1 MTPNLLA
8 FLRAI
13 RVGEGTQ
20 DDAGY
25 LRLVGG
31 GNFVSTALHPSENV
45 AEFPPGGPRSFVHG
59 GFYEKRFDSTAAG
72 AFQET
77 RTTWSAL
84 RKQHPD
90 LTDFSPENQDRAA
103 IYLIDEK
110 GALPDI
116 EAGNIAAAVN
126 KVKSEW
132 ESLPGSGTR
141 PKNEVTLQDFI
152 SHYVAYGG
160 TVA

>member
-1 MTPNLLA
+1 MTANLLA

-31 GNFVSTALHPSENV
+31 GNFVSTALHPSENA
-45 AEFPPGGPRSFVHG
+45 AEFPPGGPRSFSHG

-72 AFQET
+72 AGQIT
-77 RTTWSAL
+77 HTTWHAL
-84 RKQHPD
+84 QTKYPD
-90 LTDFSPENQDRAA
+90 LTDFSLENQYQAMT
-103 IYLIDEK
+103 YLIDEK

-116 EAGNIAAAVN
+116 EAGNIAAAVS
-126 KVKSEW
+126 KVKAEW

>member
-1 MTPNLLA
+1 MTPNLQA
-8 FLRAI
+8 FIRAI

-31 GNFVSTALHPSENV
+31 GNFVSTALHPSENI

-72 AFQET
+72 ALQIT
-77 RTTWSAL
+77 WTTCKGL
-84 RKQHPD
+84 RAKHGF
-90 LTDFSPENQDRAA
+90 TGFSPETQDAMGVA
-103 IYLIDEK
+103 LIDEK

-116 EAGNIAAAVN
+116 EAGNIAVAVS

-141 PKNEVTLQDFI
+141 PKNEVSLQDFI
-152 SHYVAYGG
+152 THYVAYGG
-160 TVA
+160 TLAA